1 MLSSLRT
8 KLLLITTLSVVVALS
23 LTGAITYTLLRA
35 SITQT
40 AAQQLSAA
48 SEGNGMAIDLWVA
61 AKSTAVQAAANAVQH
76 GDPQGIVLHMNK
88 AGGFPVTTVGW
99 TDKTYVSSSSTT
111 PANYDPTGRPWY
123 KAAAQA
129 GKLVVTPPYADAS
142 TGVAFVSFAAPML
155 RDGTLAGVVSGA
167 VPLDGVRQVV
177 NAVHPTP
184 NSLAF
189 LVTRSGQLLAHADAK
204 LTLKPASELSP
215 ALAGDSLAQL
225 LSATSPQELEL
236 GGVSKLL
243 QARAIQGTDWYL
255 IVALDKAD
263 ATQALGEVS
272 RGVLLATVVLALLA
286 AALSSVFT
294 ARAFRRLAQVR
305 DAMADISSGGGDLT
319 QRLPISGQ
327 DEVAQVAH
335 SFNTFV
341 DKMAV
346 VLRDIRQGAESVRL
360 ASDEIRNGN
369 HDLSS
374 RTEGAASSLEQT
386 SAALVQLTASV
397 QQSAEATVRATQLA
411 SEASQAAAKG
421 GEVVAGA
428 VSTMDEINQSSA
440 RISDII
446 GVIDGIAFQTNILA
460 LNAAVEAARAGENGR
475 GFAVV
480 VAEVRNLAQRSA
492 AAAKEIKSLISDTVE
507 KVDYGNKLVDTAGR
521 TMKEIVT
528 SVQHVADIMAE
539 ITSASQEQSSGIE
552 QVNIAINEMDQMT
565 QQNAALVEQA
575 AAAAESM
582 REQSSK
588 LSHVV
593 AQFRIAEQFNTSLA
607 STPATAR
614 QPLPT
619 SSRPTR
625 LPKPATAT
633 ASATRKP
640 IVKAQ
645 LGNTSHNDD
654 WEEF

>member
-61 AKSTAVQAAANAVQH
+61 AKTTSVQAAANAVQH

-129 GKLVVTPPYADAS
+129 GKLVATPPYADAS

-215 ALAGDSLAQL
+215 ALTGDSLAKL

-327 DEVAQVAH
+327 DEVAQVAR

-480 VAEVRNLAQRSA
+480 AAEVRSLAQRSA
-492 AAAKEIKSLISDTVE
+492 TAAKEIKALISTSEERVSTGTQRVQAVGQTMDTIMDSIRRV
-507 KVDYGNKLVDTAGR
+507 GQLIG
-521 TMKEIVT
+521 EINGAM
-528 SVQHVADIMAE
+528 H
-539 ITSASQEQSSGIE
+539 EQSNGIG
-552 QVNIAINEMDQMT
+552 QISQAVAEMDRST
-565 QQNAALVEQA
+565 QQNAALVEESA
-575 AAAAESM
+575 AAASVLNDQAHHLA
-582 REQSSK
+582 QTVGAFK
-588 LSHVV
+588 LGDGPLTGTALAGPS
-593 AQFRIAEQFNTSLA
+593 A
-607 STPATAR
+607 STFTA
-614 QPLPT
+614 P
-619 SSRPTR
+619 R
-625 LPKPATAT
+625 L
-633 ASATRKP
+633 
-640 IVKAQ
+640 
-645 LGNTSHNDD
+645 H
-654 WEEF
+654 

>member
-23 LTGAITYTLLRA
+23 LTGAITYVLLR
-35 SITQT
+35 SSVTET
-40 AAQQLSAA
+40 AAHQLSAA

-61 AKSTAVQAAANAVQH
+61 AKATAVQAAANAVQH

-111 PANYDPTGRPWY
+111 PANYDPTVRPWY

-155 RDGTLAGVVSGA
+155 RDGQLAGVVSGA

-184 NSLAF
+184 NSLAL

-204 LTLKPASELSP
+204 MTLKPASELSP
-215 ALAGDSLAQL
+215 ALAGDSLAKL
-225 LSATSPQELEL
+225 LGASSPQEVEL
-236 GGVSKLL
+236 DGAPKLL

-305 DAMADISSGGGDLT
+305 DAMAEISSGGGDLT
-319 QRLPISGQ
+319 QRLPTSGQ
-327 DEVAQVAH
+327 DEVAQVAD

-480 VAEVRNLAQRSA
+480 AAEVRSLAQRSA
-492 AAAKEIKSLISDTVE
+492 TAAKEIKGLISTSEERVSTGTQRVQAVGQTMDTIMGSIQRVSQLIE
-507 KVDYGNKLVDTAGR
+507 
-521 TMKEIVT
+521 EINGAM
-528 SVQHVADIMAE
+528 H
-539 ITSASQEQSSGIE
+539 EQSNGIG
-552 QVNIAINEMDQMT
+552 QISQAVAEMDRST
-565 QQNAALVEQA
+565 QQNAALVEESA
-575 AAAAESM
+575 AAASVLNDQAHHLA
-582 REQSSK
+582 QAVGAFK
-588 LSHVV
+588 LGDAI
-593 AQFRIAEQFNTSLA
+593 AQGTTLARTPLTS
-607 STPATAR
+607 
-614 QPLPT
+614 QPKHQP
-619 SSRPTR
+619 RM
-625 LPKPATAT
+625 
-633 ASATRKP
+633 
-640 IVKAQ
+640 
-645 LGNTSHNDD
+645 H
-654 WEEF
+654 

>member
-263 ATQALGEVS
+263 ATH
-272 RGVLLATVVLALLA
+272 
-286 AALSSVFT
+286 
-294 ARAFRRLAQVR
+294 
-305 DAMADISSGGGDLT
+305 AMADISSGGGDLT

-480 VAEVRNLAQRSA
+480 AAEVRSLAQRSA
-492 AAAKEIKSLISDTVE
+492 TAAKEIKGLISTSEERVSTGTQRVQAVGQTMDTIMDSIRRV
-507 KVDYGNKLVDTAGR
+507 GQLIG
-521 TMKEIVT
+521 EINGAM
-528 SVQHVADIMAE
+528 H
-539 ITSASQEQSSGIE
+539 EQSNGIG
-552 QVNIAINEMDQMT
+552 QISQAVAEMDRST
-565 QQNAALVEQA
+565 QQNAALVEESA
-575 AAAAESM
+575 AAASVLNDQAHHLA
-582 REQSSK
+582 QTVGAFK
-588 LSHVV
+588 LGDAPLSGT
-593 AQFRIAEQFNTSLA
+593 ALARPTA
-607 STPATAR
+607 STFTP
-614 QPLPT
+614 P
-619 SSRPTR
+619 R
-625 LPKPATAT
+625 L
-633 ASATRKP
+633 
-640 IVKAQ
+640 
-645 LGNTSHNDD
+645 H
-654 WEEF
+654 

>member
-23 LTGAITYTLLRA
+23 LTGAITYVLLR
-35 SITQT
+35 SSVTET
-40 AAQQLSAA
+40 AANQLSAA

-61 AKSTAVQAAANAVQH
+61 AKATSVQAAANAVQH

-99 TDKTYVSSSSTT
+99 TDKTYVSSSNTT
-111 PANYDPTGRPWY
+111 PANYDPTVRPWY

-155 RDGTLAGVVSGA
+155 RDGQLAGVVSGA

-184 NSLAF
+184 NSLAL

-204 LTLKPASELSP
+204 MTLKPASELSP
-215 ALAGDSLAQL
+215 ALAGDSLARL
-225 LSATSPQELEL
+225 LGATSPQEVEL
-236 GGVSKLL
+236 DGVPKLL

-305 DAMADISSGGGDLT
+305 DAMADISSGEGDLT
-319 QRLPISGQ
+319 KRLPISGQ
-327 DEVAQVAH
+327 DEVAQVAR
-335 SFNTFV
+335 SFNAFV

-480 VAEVRNLAQRSA
+480 AAEVRSLAQRSA
-492 AAAKEIKSLISDTVE
+492 TAAKEIKGLISTSEERVSTGTQRVQAVGQTMDTIMGSIQRVSQLIE
-507 KVDYGNKLVDTAGR
+507 
-521 TMKEIVT
+521 EINGAM
-528 SVQHVADIMAE
+528 H
-539 ITSASQEQSSGIE
+539 EQSNGIG
-552 QVNIAINEMDQMT
+552 QISQAVAEMDRST
-565 QQNAALVEQA
+565 QQNAALVEESA
-575 AAAAESM
+575 AAASVLNDQAHHLA
-582 REQSSK
+582 QAVGAFK
-588 LSHVV
+588 LGDAVP
-593 AQFRIAEQFNTSLA
+593 QGTSLA
-607 STPATAR
+607 RPSLTN
-614 QPLPT
+614 QPEHQP
-619 SSRPTR
+619 R
-625 LPKPATAT
+625 L
-633 ASATRKP
+633 
-640 IVKAQ
+640 
-645 LGNTSHNDD
+645 H
-654 WEEF
+654 

>member
-142 TGVAFVSFAAPML
+142 TGVAFVSFAAPLL
-155 RDGTLAGVVSGA
+155 RDGTLAG
-167 VPLDGVRQVV
+167 
-177 NAVHPTP
+177 
-184 NSLAF
+184 

-552 QVNIAINEMDQMT
+552 QVNIAIAEMDRST
-565 QQNAALVEQA
+565 QRNAALVEESA
-575 AAAAESM
+575 AAASVLNDQAHHLA
-582 REQSSK
+582 QTVGAFK
-588 LSHVV
+588 LGDAPLSGT
-593 AQFRIAEQFNTSLA
+593 ALARPTA
-607 STPATAR
+607 STFTP
-614 QPLPT
+614 P
-619 SSRPTR
+619 R
-625 LPKPATAT
+625 L
-633 ASATRKP
+633 
-640 IVKAQ
+640 
-645 LGNTSHNDD
+645 H
-654 WEEF
+654 

>member
-23 LTGAITYTLLRA
+23 LTGAITLTLLRA
-35 SITQT
+35 STTQT

-48 SEGNGMAIDLWVA
+48 SEGNGMAIDLWVD
-61 AKSTAVQAAANAVQH
+61 AKATTVQAAANAVQH

-99 TDKTYVSSSSTT
+99 IDKSYVSSSTTT
-111 PANYDPTGRPWY
+111 PANYDPTVRPWY

-129 GKLVVTPPYADAS
+129 GKLIVTPPYADAS

-155 RDGTLAGVVSGA
+155 RDGKLAGVVSGA

-184 NSLAF
+184 NSLAL
-189 LVTRSGQLLAHADAK
+189 LVTRSGQLLAHADPK
-204 LTLKPASELSP
+204 RTLKPAAELSP
-215 ALAGDSLAQL
+215 ALAGESLDRL
-225 LSATSPQELEL
+225 LSATSPQEVEL
-236 GGVSKLL
+236 DGVRKWL
-243 QARAIQGTDWYL
+243 QARAIRGTDWYL

-286 AALSSVFT
+286 AVLSSVFT

-319 QRLPISGQ
+319 QRLRIAGQ

-369 HDLSS
+369 QDLSS

-411 SEASQAAAKG
+411 SQASQAAAKG
-421 GEVVAGA
+421 GEVVASA

-480 VAEVRNLAQRSA
+480 AAEVRSLAQRSA
-492 AAAKEIKSLISDTVE
+492 TAAKEIKGLISTSEERVSTGTQRVQAVGQTMDTIMGSILNVSQLIE
-507 KVDYGNKLVDTAGR
+507 
-521 TMKEIVT
+521 EINGAM
-528 SVQHVADIMAE
+528 H
-539 ITSASQEQSSGIE
+539 EQSNGIG
-552 QVNIAINEMDQMT
+552 QISQAVAEMDRST
-565 QQNAALVEQA
+565 QQNAALVEESA
-575 AAAAESM
+575 AAASVLNDQAH
-582 REQSSK
+582 R
-588 LSHVV
+588 L
-593 AQFRIAEQFNTSLA
+593 AQTVGAF
-607 STPATAR
+607 
-614 QPLPT
+614 
-619 SSRPTR
+619 
-625 LPKPATAT
+625 
-633 ASATRKP
+633 
-640 IVKAQ
+640 Q
-645 LGNTSHNDD
+645 LGDTPSQGTALAGPAAPSWTAPRLH
-654 WEEF
+654 